1 MALRWHRQA
10 LDDLRGIHDYIA
22 AESPGAARRVISHLR
37 EQARL
42 LPLYPEIG
50 RSGRLPGTRE
60 LVVVRFPYIL
70 AYRALGEDVE
80 ILLVVHT
87 SRLWPEQLP
96 ASPSDTGSV

>member
-22 AESPGAARRVISHLR
+22 AENPVAARHVVSHLR
-37 EQARL
+37 ERAAL
-42 LPLYPEIG
+42 LLQHPRSG
-50 RSGRLPGTRE
+50 RPGRLPGTRE

-70 AYRALGEDVE
+70 AYRERGSDIE

-87 SRLWPEQLP
+87 SRLWPDQLP
-96 ASPSDTGSV
+96 ATR

>member
-22 AESPGAARRVISHLR
+22 NENPVAARQVISHLR

-42 LPLYPEIG
+42 LPQHPEIG
-50 RSGRLPGTRE
+50 RPGRLPGTRE

-70 AYRALGEDVE
+70 AYRERGADLE

-96 ASPSDTGSV
+96 A

>member
-1 MALRWHRQA
+1 MALRWLRQA

-22 AESPGAARRVISHLR
+22 AENPAAARRVISHLR

-42 LPLYPEIG
+42 LPEHPEIG
-50 RSGRLPGTRE
+50 RPGRLPGTRE

-70 AYRALGEDVE
+70 AYRECGADIE

-87 SRLWPEQLP
+87 SRRWPDRLP
-96 ASPSDTGSV
+96 ALR